1 MLFSAVLCSLALFLF
16 LFILCF
22 FFFLLVSL
30 SLSLSCWC
38 FLFIYFF
45 LHCCWSRRR
54 CCCNVFFHF
63 PLATFL
69 RHGPTERSS
78 PSVRHVPPL
87 PALLPAT
94 PPLHSPRPA
103 QRHPPVTLVK
113 PTTFLAL
120 QWKKREEKRKENLGQ
135 QHDEARI
142 LYARTITEFEGLYRK
157 KIYIHMYEQRLR
169 LGCWKFDIWYRIWK
183 ICKL

>member
-1 MLFSAVLCSLALFLF
+1 MLFSAVLCSLALFCFYLF
-16 LFILCF
+16 CV
-22 FFFLLVSL
+22 FFLSPCL
-30 SLSLSCWC
+30 SLSL
-38 FLFIYFF
+38 FLPLLLVFFIYLFIF

-78 PSVRHVPPL
+78 PSVRHLPPL
-87 PALLPAT
+87 PALLPAA
-94 PPLHSPRPA
+94 PPLHCPRPA

-135 QHDEARI
+135 QHDETRI
-142 LYARTITEFEGLYRK
+142 LYARTITWLEGLYRN
-157 KIYIHMYEQRLR
+157 KIYICMNNDW
-169 LGCWKFDIWYRIWK
+169 G
-183 ICKL
+183 